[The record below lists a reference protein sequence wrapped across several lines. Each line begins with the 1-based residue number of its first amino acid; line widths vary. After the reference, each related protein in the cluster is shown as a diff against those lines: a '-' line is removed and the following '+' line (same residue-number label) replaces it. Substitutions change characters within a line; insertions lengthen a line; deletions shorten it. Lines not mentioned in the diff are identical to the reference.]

1 MPPDLPA
8 VRCEGLGQDIVG
20 IEFHHAEAALGDRQ
34 EVNSFGIE
42 VAKRAILS
50 DIEDEAPVIKFGD
63 QHPDVDIFA
72 AKFQAG

>member
-1 MPPDLPA
+1 M
-8 VRCEGLGQDIVG
+8 
-20 IEFHHAEAALGDRQ
+20 
-34 EVNSFGIE
+34 NSFGIE